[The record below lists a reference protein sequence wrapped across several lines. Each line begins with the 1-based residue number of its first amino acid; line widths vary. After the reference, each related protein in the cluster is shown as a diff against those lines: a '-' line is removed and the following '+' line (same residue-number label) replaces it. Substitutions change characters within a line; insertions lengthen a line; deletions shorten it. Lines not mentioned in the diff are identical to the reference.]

1 MEVNFQRFTTMH
13 GGRQPVVRNAY
24 YTFGDLN
31 PWIHQGID
39 KTSVDNSSHY
49 ELIPCKCFYGP

>member
-49 ELIPCKCFYGP
+49 ELIPCKCF